1 MEIVISIIIMND
13 NIIEVKNIYK
23 SFNTG
28 KVKVDVLKNISID
41 IKRGDFLSI
50 MGPSGSGKSTFLYLL
65 GGLDTPT
72 KGTITID
79 NINFNSLNDKEQSR
93 IRRQKIGFIFQF
105 YNLIPN
111 YTVEDNVLLPIILD
125 NKKSSQY
132 KERLDELLNI
142 VGLYDKKKYVPS
154 ELSGGQQQRV
164 AIARA
169 LINNP
174 EIIFADE
181 PIGNLDSVTGEGIM
195 ELLSKINK
203 EFNNTII
210 QVTHSKESANYGKS
224 LINLKD
230 GEIMNCSGV

>member
-1 MEIVISIIIMND
+1 MEIDISIIIMND

-79 NINFNSLNDKEQSR
+79 NINFYSLNDKEQSR
-93 IRRQKIGFIFQF
+93 MRRQKIGFIFQF

-210 QVTHSKESANYGKS
+210 QVTHSRESANYGKS

-230 GEIMNCSGV
+230 GEIIEL